1 LASITLWS
9 QGELMRIGIVT
20 GEYPPMQG
28 GVGAF
33 SQIIA
38 HKFVEQG
45 HDVFVYSGEQ
55 AQSDDARIPMTHHQG
70 KWGFNSLSAIKR
82 WAEQNRLDVINI
94 QFQTAAFGMSPFIH
108 FLPNYIR
115 SIPVVTTFH
124 DLRFPYLFPKA
135 GKLRDWI
142 VMHLARASAG
152 TIVTNHED
160 YERVKHLPK
169 ATMIPIGSNILT
181 AVPSDLMR
189 WERERAITEYDG
201 FWLSFFGFMNRS
213 KGVETLLD
221 AFAKV
226 REKHPFKLIFIGGR
240 TGTSDPTNAAYA
252 DEIEHRIEKLGLKPY
267 VFWTGFVTD
276 EDVSAYLTLSS
287 VVALP
292 FLDGASFRRGTLM
305 AAIHHS
311 CAIVTT
317 TPQVPIPEFVDGE
330 NMTLVP
336 PNDSDELAQGILGTA
351 GSSRLKT
358 GALVLRDKF
367 DWNNIARDTVAF
379 FERVIHA

>member
-1 LASITLWS
+1 
-9 QGELMRIGIVT
+9 MRIGIVT

-38 HKFVEQG
+38 RKFVEQG
-45 HDVFVYSGEQ
+45 HDIFVYSDEQ
-55 AQSDDARIPMTHHQG
+55 AQDESIPLTTHHG
-70 KWGFNSLSAIKR
+70 KWGFGSLGAIKR
-82 WAEQNRLDVINI
+82 WAEQNRVDIINL

-108 FLPNYIR
+108 FLPDYIR
-115 SIPVVTTFH
+115 MIPVVTTFH

-142 VMHLARASAG
+142 VMHLAQASAG

-181 AVPSDLMR
+181 ELPTDFDLQEWAR
-189 WERERAITEYDG
+189 QQAIGEWDG
-201 FWLSFFGFMNRS
+201 FWISYFGFMNRS
-213 KGVETLLD
+213 KGIEVLLD
-221 AFAKV
+221 AFAKI
-226 REKHPFKLIFIGGR
+226 REKYPFKLIFVGGR

-252 DEIEHRIEKLGLKPY
+252 DEIEHYIEKLKLKPY

-276 EDVSAYLTLSS
+276 EDVSAYLKLSAA
-287 VVALP
+287 VTLP

-305 AAIHHS
+305 AGIYHG
-311 CAIVTT
+311 CKIVTT
-317 TPQVPIPEFVDGE
+317 IPQVPIPEFVDRE
-330 NMTLVP
+330 NMVLVP
-336 PNDSDELAQGILGTA
+336 VGDSEALAQGIEFA
-351 GSSRLKT
+351 IFSSRLREGVK
-358 GALVLRDKF
+358 VLRTHF
-367 DWNNIARDTVAF
+367 DWDNIARDTTAF